1 MNKLQKGCVALS
13 SFIVLVGFSPA
24 FGQTPRVPRNVIRTT
39 TSAKINKFVE
49 KKVRHEN
56 TRRGIAEHK
65 VNRQAIRQANANRGA
80 RVGVSATRVSHA
92 EIAQKHLDLARER
105 YHRTNP
111 LFEMNRYNR
120 EQALYHAQ
128 EALNEA
134 LSAEFSE
141 KQLTVY
147 KEMLDKIT
155 KDITAQATREL
166 ERAQIT
172 KDPVEAWDHA
182 SSALELAETANMSPI
197 HLIPYENV
205 LKQTQKAVAENFL
218 KEAQKWIEEK
228 PFLSLSYAEF
238 AQSLAQEA
246 GCTAEE
252 LAAYEEILKKAQE
265 ETDIIEIEDAITER
279 HAAQVSSATR
289 IEKEVNNAERE
300 ILKKEASKRKDTA
313 REQHREQYYKVSDL
327 RDQWRNASTKDR
339 PAIAQEWQKQAQ
351 ILEEQ
356 YPHRAEEILVQQA
369 NEAVAISSSEIKA
382 QQRAQ
387 KFADMSNQMIEELNQ
402 MQAHYNTMPAMG
414 EKDIEFA
421 HYIGEAKKLPWCI
434 HQRMNAKHPTAE
446 EFAEVE
452 EYTAQLKHHLNR
464 AKIIYQEK
472 ISFAEKIAEQERLEG
487 KGAEEAAAGADKAME
502 GKQFTSVEQYVN
514 ELLEYYDELD
524 LTQP

>member
-80 RVGVSATRVSHA
+80 RVGVCATRVSHA
-92 EIAQKHLDLARER
+92 EIAQKHLDFARER

-111 LFEMNRYNR
+111 LFEVNRYNK

-228 PFLSLSYAEF
+228 HFLSLSYAEF
-238 AQSLAQEA
+238 AESLAKEV

-252 LAAYEEILKKAQE
+252 LAAYEEIFKKAQE
-265 ETDIIEIEDAITER
+265 ETDIIEIEDALADR
-279 HAAQVSSATR
+279 HSAEVNLAQRT
-289 IEKEVNNAERE
+289 EKEVNKAEKE
-300 ILKKEASKRKDTA
+300 ILKEEAKQ
-313 REQHREQYYKVSDL
+313 REAEEEAKYRAQYYKVTDL
-327 RDQWRNASTKDR
+327 RDQWKNAPTKDR
-339 PAIAQEWQKQAQ
+339 PAIAREWQKQAK
-351 ILEEQ
+351 ILENQYGNGDALEQ
-356 YPHRAEEILVQQA
+356 AE
-369 NEAVAISSSEIKA
+369 EAVATSVTEIKA

-402 MQAHYNTMPAMG
+402 MQARYDAMPAMS
-414 EKDIEFA
+414 EKDIQFSQ
-421 HYIGEAKKLPWCI
+421 YIQKAKQYSTRI
-434 HQRMNAKHPTAE
+434 HQRMSAKHPTVN
-446 EFAEVE
+446 EFTWVE
-452 EYTAQLKHHLNR
+452 EYAYQLKYNLEQ

-472 ISFAEKIAEQERLEG
+472 LSFTEQIAEHELSEG